1 MSGTWSGWAPQWV
14 ARAALRL
21 LAGFLAGA
29 LGAGTALAQSQT
41 PPPSAAGPKAAAA
54 LSGAE
59 AVQTAF
65 TTVAESVSPSVVAMR
80 IESRRK
86 LSARPFEGFP
96 FGDWFDSPSP
106 RDQYQV
112 QRGTGSGVVIRT
124 DGYILT
130 NKHVVEGASRVEVV
144 FKDGQHLVGKTVG
157 IDDATDLA
165 VVKVQAKNLTSA
177 RFADSSRARPGE
189 WVVAIGS
196 PFGLDYTVTV
206 GVVSAVGRGEMRQNE
221 IEDYLQ
227 TDASINPGNS
237 GGPLVNLKGEVL
249 GINTMIVG
257 GGTGIG
263 FAIPSNLAR
272 VVSDQLIDKGSV
284 RRPYLGVAFQPLSID
299 LAKQFGVEGKG
310 GALVSSVVAGG
321 PAEKAGVK
329 AGDVIVALDGAPI
342 KEHRDLLRLLLEKAV
357 GSSVQLS
364 LVRDRKPLTV
374 AVVTVEKQSRAKPE
388 AAPKLPRRAPAEGRD
403 LGLSLEPLTP
413 ERAGRLGYR
422 GKQGALVV
430 NVERGSIA
438 DRAELAQG
446 DLIIEADR
454 KVVQGPADVDAALV
468 DGTALL
474 RVLRRE
480 SALYVVLS
488 REN

>member
-1 MSGTWSGWAPQWV
+1 MSGTRAGWARRQV
-14 ARAALRL
+14 ARASLRVL
-21 LAGFLAGA
+21 VGCLAAA
-29 LGAGTALAQSQT
+29 PVSQTASAQSQT

-65 TTVAESVSPSVVAMR
+65 TTVADSVSPSVVAMR

-86 LSARPFEGFP
+86 LSANPFEGFP
-96 FGDWFDSPSP
+96 FGDWFDAPNP

-165 VVKVQAKNLTSA
+165 VVKVSAKNLTSA
-177 RFADSSRARPGE
+177 RFADSSKARPGE

-206 GVVSAVGRGEMRQNE
+206 GVVSAVGRGEIRQNE

-284 RRPYLGVAFQPLSID
+284 RRPYLGVAFQPLTID

-310 GALVSSVVAGG
+310 GALVSSVVGGG

-329 AGDVIVALDGAPI
+329 AGDVIVALDGVPI
-342 KEHRDLLRLLLEKAV
+342 KENRDLLRLLLEKAV
-357 GSSVQLS
+357 GANVQLS
-364 LVRDRKPLTV
+364 LVRDRKSLTV
-374 AVVTVEKQSRAKPE
+374 PVVTVEKQSTAKAEKATKP
-388 AAPKLPRRAPAEGRD
+388 ARGTPAERRD

-430 NVERGSIA
+430 NVERGSSA

-454 KVVQGPADVDAALV
+454 KVVQAPADVDAALA

-474 RVLRRE
+474 RVLRRD
-480 SALYVVLS
+480 SALYIVLS
-488 REN
+488 RED